1 MTPEFLK
8 HIFDPFARAESDV
21 KEIQGTGLG
30 MAITKSLVDAMGGT
44 IAVSSTLGKGSCF
57 TITLSCEICTEDKEK
72 QADHAGKRV
81 IHLRGMRFLCA
92 EDNALNAEILT
103 AMLELEGA
111 SCTVYENGKALT
123 DAFASVKPGDYD
135 VILMDVQMPV
145 MNGCEAARVIRTGA
159 NPLGREI
166 PIIAMTANAFAE
178 DIERCLAA
186 GMNAHI
192 AKPVDFDKLKEV
204 LRNLK

>member
-1 MTPEFLK
+1 MY
-8 HIFDPFARAESDV
+8 A
-21 KEIQGTGLG
+21 
-30 MAITKSLVDAMGGT
+30 
-44 IAVSSTLGKGSCF
+44 
-57 TITLSCEICTEDKEK
+57 
-72 QADHAGKRV
+72 
-81 IHLRGMRFLCA
+81 
-92 EDNALNAEILT
+92 
-103 AMLELEGA
+103 
-111 SCTVYENGKALT
+111 NGKALT
-123 DAFASVKPGDYD
+123 DAFAAVKPSDYD

-145 MNGCEAARVIRTGA
+145 MNGYDATRAIRTGG

-178 DIERCLAA
+178 DIQHCLDA